1 MSKTV
6 LSLAMLASLL
16 AGFVPLSAQ
25 EASAAP
31 ARTSARN
38 RAKTSLLGETVLQ
51 IYNKSMASVTTD
63 LKVIGTDAGCPVAI
77 ANVDVYD
84 EKLHIVPITQL
95 GDDAHQGFFQ
105 LPQGATYTVK
115 PKSGSCLQATI
126 VTFAAPPQCPC
137 TGTCSGFVPFVPG
150 PNLPDGVNSA
160 EVTLNPPTGNPQFP
174 NQETVDISCINGAN
188 TEIQMEFN
196 GGGPV
201 WNDGTN
207 TYNTF

>member
-38 RAKTSLLGETVLQ
+38 RAKTSGPGETVLQ

-105 LPQGATYTVK
+105 LPQGATYTLNRSLAHVCRQR
-115 PKSGSCLQATI
+115 SSHS
-126 VTFAAPPQCPC
+126 PPRP
-137 TGTCSGFVPFVPG
+137 SVPAPG
-150 PNLPDGVNSA
+150 PALDSYRSFLVRICPMVSI
-160 EVTLNPPTGNPQFP
+160 PQK
-174 NQETVDISCINGAN
+174 
-188 TEIQMEFN
+188 
-196 GGGPV
+196 
-201 WNDGTN
+201 
-207 TYNTF
+207 